1 MHSGFRRAGRI
12 DQENEQ
18 SNLEIVTAFRSTCE
32 IVSSEVLV
40 RAILW
45 LFLNVLQVWMYV
57 ET

>member
-1 MHSGFRRAGRI
+1 MHSGFRGAGRI

-18 SNLEIVTAFRSTCE
+18 SNPEIVTASCGTCE

-40 RAILW
+40 RVTLW
-45 LFLNVLQVWMYV
+45 LLLNVLQVWMYA